1 MKTKLPIRLRRKH
14 FLILVFFASVFTFAS
29 FTKEDR
35 QKVRAF
41 KLQLMKKYVYHQND
55 STTVSSLSDN
65 INHSTPLLNKI
76 SAAPSPI
83 EGLSVQNKGFHEIV
97 SARIEKPANVFE
109 SIEKQGI
116 IGEFSDD
123 ESDDATDNFFTI
135 NLPEVKNQN
144 VAAYLEYDLFGLDSY
159 QSVSRSINKNVAFG
173 GDIIVP
179 GNKWSAQ
186 KEEISLNSLHQG
198 KNTILFTSSLN
209 GIKYRVKNVRIV
221 LEKKLNSQN
230 GISTLLSEDYLY
242 VKGSD
247 SHWGSQAVNING
259 QMVESSRGEFETL
272 VKISDEDKKRGFVSV
287 SSSAG
292 TKQYPLSQSVP
303 SFKIVNEARFVPF
316 IVNVSKDSEYNE
328 KYENA
333 TVSIEKNSVAES
345 GQVEILKLRK
355 KDYPSVYGE
364 IKNLSVNAAAYR
376 VSTRS
381 GNFTKKV
388 KLSFPYD
395 EKKLGVRS
403 AKEIKAF
410 HFDYNS
416 RKWIE
421 DPTSIVNVDTKMVT
435 VETDGDGDYIN
446 GIISVPESPQLGA
459 SNPTGISGLKAGDA
473 AAARNFISPP
483 TPNQEGSANV
493 SYPIVIPS
501 GRKGMKPNINVSYDS
516 NKSNGW
522 MGEGW
527 DISGLSSVSIDVRWG
542 SPSFDSQTET
552 ELYSLNGET
561 LVYDGNYLPHRHND
575 ISETSNIFTT
585 RKQKRDTLL
594 VDNKKTFFL
603 RRDYNF
609 SKIERYGTTPKDYR
623 WVVTNTNGGK
633 TYYGGNESGV
643 IENTVIKD
651 DNGNIIHWGV
661 WREQDVLKNY
671 IEYEYENIK
680 LQGLT
685 AENENLNGGRYF
697 HISKITYTK
706 MDGQNLK
713 YYTVEFE
720 KESRITRQ
728 DISINAKRGVKEVE
742 PYKLSKIYVKYDG
755 ELIRTYTFSYKE
767 GQFFKTLLRSVEHK
781 DTSNDVA
788 YNSLLTE
795 QFDFEYF
802 DDIKSTSNSSPVN
815 FGGSVD
821 INAGGGG
828 DAFPILPNFLKPSK
842 ISANN
847 TFEWGVNGRVPGVGL
862 DFLLPG
868 PTRSYGHVMASFNL
882 GHSEAE
888 AKKAQELMDFDGD
901 GIPDLIYRKPST
913 GLFLRSGNLASGN
926 ISFGQERQI
935 NYLNSNFS
943 LTKTKTQNIG
953 YDAGVNV
960 FGIGFNFS
968 QMWATSKSETSSFI
982 LDANSDGVMDV
993 AQDGQVLFGRINP
1006 TDGKVEMTQYSD
1018 NTENMVIVA
1027 DTMMQHNSPLEGT
1040 WQDIS
1045 KNDVVKVW
1053 VAPMDG
1059 YIWFQDIVK
1068 VEDLPNAKAQY
1079 SVEIKNPLNPDK
1091 TARIF
1096 LKEFTGGMPLEN
1108 IFIYNYNSYYSQIQ
1122 SLPPSNIDH
1131 LAVNS
1136 PDKLFVKSGDKVFI
1150 RLHKNDNYSFKVL
1163 SDPVISYVDIPRATK
1178 KKLRQDGYTINFMG
1192 YSNDFFLNNHTKPI
1206 SIDTPGNVNITVPKI
1221 TFPNTQDDITFKIV
1235 KTTANSTNS
1244 SVIYS
1249 KTYPKSDVPFDTVP
1263 LNSGIANVTALSFA
1277 QNEVPATINFVVE
1290 SDSHTSFKDNNWNR
1304 INVDYYP
1311 TSGNHQ
1317 NYTAV
1322 AGYPSNVI
1330 TEFNPVIN
1338 IKEMTGAPSGSTT
1351 YKISVN
1357 KNIPSNSGLPTGSF
1371 YYIIKKNGTVLAK
1384 RRMIAPINNSG
1395 NVLEVDMLTN
1405 QTVSGTSAIP
1415 FYTGDLYNSLFLD
1428 EINVQVY
1435 CSTKTDYDFYKAYSN
1450 LFQNKPFNIYY
1461 GPDTLWTSVNHTS
1474 INSSS
1479 LENIGQ
1485 FYHNWSQFLYNEYAD
1500 VVPTGNTDGFMLN
1513 PATPSDNYGRLIN
1526 LASMQEVNIP
1536 VNLNFPMCNNLAT
1549 QEETAQCIAQ
1559 QISNTGFYQNPAN
1572 FGPKPVT
1579 VLNPTVYKQVTGPRE
1594 NQVTTYTEKWIGVGP
1609 EQYAMADSF
1618 KDNET
1623 ASGFFNPQTANPD
1636 LPDNLLLQGN
1646 VDTKM
1651 FSINKKYYSKSRTN
1665 TLSGSLFNFGIQNAS
1680 SVLVGD
1686 GNIALQDFMDM
1697 NGDGYPD
1704 VVYKDAMQIT
1714 NSTGGHGGLRNSFV
1728 NAYISNTDS
1737 YSKSL
1742 SPQYS
1747 AAKFIQT
1754 GASSRNGEV
1763 RSNTNQYSYSPNVAM
1778 NSGIE
1783 TSASWSGQ
1791 ASVNY
1796 DSKDSGESYWM
1807 DINGDGLADR
1817 VTGGGSNNMK
1827 YYLNLGY
1834 GLDNGYSYKNA
1845 ETYASGPVG
1854 AVGLGGGF
1862 DFGGMSGLVVSV
1874 SLSASAA
1881 LGSSKTTFE
1890 DINADGLADI
1900 LIVGSSNTYV
1910 KYNLGNRFSDAVELF
1925 KNNGGLDYN
1934 NESKTYRGGV
1944 SVGAGYYYTFPI
1956 VWWPFPP
1963 IPLIYLKIGGQ
1974 VTGNMG
1980 LSIAEVDKS
1989 FKDMN
1994 GDGFPD
2000 LVVSKDD
2007 GFVVNYSTIGR
2018 TNKLKTV
2025 TNFKDKAPLSVFRL
2039 DYEFTKPTYNDP
2051 RGRLVMKECRVL
2063 NPDIFSPTYLA
2074 STANKDNVKTFK
2086 YEDGRYDR
2094 REREF
2099 FGFGKV
2105 TTNDMWYS
2113 NNVYRSQIDFYH
2125 NKSYFLNGK
2134 LKKVETYTGTNEL
2147 NSSTEYEY
2155 NVYKFKN
2162 NNTKIDL
2169 DNPVGEAYDTGGKEG
2184 RKMAIAL
2191 LGITRK
2197 KDIENGGFVG
2207 VSEGLFYNDK
2217 GLVIQLMHFSNAATY
2232 NTVIDYHN
2240 YPTPNNII
2248 NVPKSIKVY
2257 EALSTSNPIRERSTK
2272 IDPNTGLLLEVS
2284 TKLNASETA
2293 NTNFAYDLFG
2303 NISTVIYPENEN
2315 GDRYTL
2321 KYEYDAD
2328 TYKYVINTGDIFGY
2342 TSSAEYDPKFDVVK
2356 IATDISGNTMEYTY
2370 DSKGRIIQILAP
2382 KEREI
2387 GAPYTVKYSYNT
2399 FGTPNPNLGYISN
2412 YYWCLTQNYNPQD
2425 PSNPVETMTFSDG
2438 WGKMVQTKKDILLN
2452 GEEKM
2457 SVSGRAIYDVV
2468 GRVISQH
2475 HPIFEDKYPP
2485 NDPNHTNV
2493 LLNMNA
2499 PSPYYS
2505 SVQRDTKDRIAVT
2518 VDELFHTANTMYS
2531 IESNMIKS
2539 LQVAFQNNNTQ
2550 LKTETFTNAEGKTA
2564 QVTNYV
2570 NGQPLTT
2577 KFRYN
2582 TIGELKEIEDPQ
2594 GIKTLYSY
2602 DKGGRRI
2609 QVDHA
2614 DRGTNKYIYDR
2625 AGQLIKLFTS
2635 NMENTSPAQK
2645 YIHYT
2650 YDHNR
2655 ISDVQFPDLPGGNP
2669 SNVHYE
2675 YGAPGSGNNS
2685 GKLVFQSDNSGTTK
2699 FEYGNMGEV
2708 VMENKVISGYG
2719 IPNME
2724 FRTLFEYDSWN
2735 RIQNLTYADG
2745 EMVRYEYDLGG
2756 NLKRIYSKDGYE
2768 YVKNITY
2775 DHYEQR
2781 TSIKLGNGTKSE
2793 FEYTLADRK
2802 LNVHR
2807 LKDDFGTELLR
2818 NSYKYDYLGNIT
2830 ELKNSA
2836 GIYNEFGG
2844 NYVFNYKY
2852 DQMNRLASSD
2862 GSFTGNPNIYF
2873 GTTVS
2878 DFEMTMGYNK
2888 AGGIEEKN
2896 QKHNQDGGVNDFNTY
2911 DNVYHYIAGT
2921 HKVETIENL
2930 NNGKYEKFEYDYN
2943 GNMTGYDKYGEVDRL
2958 FWDELDR
2965 LKATNKD
2972 SQGIFQYY
2980 VYGDKDER
2988 VIKYNL
2994 EQSAQLY
3001 QNGQMID
3008 PGTIQIKNFKIYP
3021 NVYHVENS
3029 DKMLT
3034 KHYFAGTERVA
3045 SRIVDFDF
3053 PTMRQASAS
3062 SVPGNKSK
3070 GENKGTDLKL
3080 YLKKAGIDFEQM
3092 KIELAKGPQLQADVY
3107 YLHGDQLGTATF
3119 VTNQN
3124 MKPTQFFL
3132 NLPFGETMAEQMTG
3146 AYNNPYKFNAK
3157 ELDEE
3162 TALYYYGAR
3171 YYNPR
3176 LSIWYGVDQLA
3187 EKMPSWSP
3195 YSYTFN
3201 NPVRL
3206 ADPTG
3211 MAPEDIV
3218 IRGSDKKELRIKTAG
3233 EDKVF
3238 NVPFALK
3245 KNTTLDIGAGDVDP
3259 GRFVV
3264 GYTMQA
3270 DAGWSVGAGSSGGL
3284 EISVA
3289 RFTDKNYS
3297 NYNYVYAGAHASPS
3311 LGAQA
3316 GVSAS
3321 AGGSVFVGYNTSSK
3335 AIDPTSYEGTT
3346 LSVGAAADVK
3356 YIAGGG
3362 LNVNYFSGT
3371 GNFKDKGWKGVSVG
3385 INVGVGMGG
3394 NLGSATVSQSKTWLI
3409 NDVKP
3414 TSKRSFLDRATNSVS
3429 PVGSAVINN
3438 PSLRSWIKKN
3448 VGRRPQFN

>member
-1 MKTKLPIRLRRKH
+1 MKTKLPIRLRRKYL
-14 FLILVFFASVFTFAS
+14 LILVFFASVFTFAS

-55 STTVSSLSDN
+55 STTASPLSDH

-76 SAAPSPI
+76 SAAPSPA

-135 NLPEVKNQN
+135 HLPEVKNQN
-144 VAAYLEYDLFGLDSY
+144 VAAYLEYELFGLDSY
-159 QSVSRSINKNVAFG
+159 QSVSRSINRNVAFG

-209 GIKYRVKNVRIV
+209 GIKYRVKNVKIV
-221 LEKKLNSQN
+221 LEKNLNPQN
-230 GISTLLSEDYLY
+230 GISTLLSEDHLY

-259 QMVESSRGEFETL
+259 QMVEPSRGEFETL
-272 VKISDEDKKRGFVSV
+272 VKLSDEDKKRGFVSV
-287 SSSAG
+287 TSSVG
-292 TKQYPLSQSVP
+292 TTQYPLSQSVP
-303 SFKIVNEARFVPF
+303 SFKIVNEARFAPF
-316 IVNVSKDSEYNE
+316 MVNVLKDSEYNE

-333 TVSIEKNSVAES
+333 TVSIEKNSVTES

-355 KDYPSVYGE
+355 KDYPSVAGE

-376 VSTRS
+376 INTKS

-410 HFDYNS
+410 YFDYNT
-416 RKWIE
+416 RKWIV
-421 DPTSIVNVDTKMVT
+421 DPTSVVNADTKMVT
-435 VETDGDGDYIN
+435 VETDGDTDYIN
-446 GIISVPESPQLGA
+446 GIISVPESPQLNA
-459 SNPTGISGLKAGDA
+459 SSPTGINGLKAGSPS
-473 AAARNFISPP
+473 AARNFISPP
-483 TPNQEGSANV
+483 TVNQKGSASV
-493 SYPIVIPS
+493 SYPIVIPT
-501 GRKGMKPNINVSYDS
+501 GRKGLQPNINVSYDS

-527 DISGLSSVSIDVRWG
+527 DISGISSVSLDVRWG
-542 SPSFDSQTET
+542 SPSFDPLTET

-594 VDNKKTFFL
+594 ADNKKTFFL
-603 RRDYNF
+603 RRNHNF
-609 SKIERYGTTPKDYR
+609 SKIERYGTTTKDYR
-623 WVVTNTNGGK
+623 WVVTNIDGGK
-633 TYYGGNESGV
+633 MYYGGNESGV

-651 DNGNIIHWGV
+651 NNGNIIHWGV
-661 WREQDVLKNY
+661 WREEDVLKNY
-671 IEYEYENIK
+671 VEYEYENVTI
-680 LQGLT
+680 QGLT

-742 PYKLSKIYVKYDG
+742 PYKLSKIYVKYDD

-767 GQFFKTLLRSVEHK
+767 GQFFKTLLRSVVHK

-788 YNSLLTE
+788 YNNLLTE

-802 DDIKSTSNSSPVN
+802 DDIKSTPNSSPVN

-828 DAFPILPNFLKPSK
+828 DAFPILPGFLKPSK

-868 PTRSYGHVMASFNL
+868 PTRAYGHVMASFNL

-901 GIPDLIYRKPST
+901 GIPDLIYRKPSS
-913 GLFLRSGNLASGN
+913 GLFLRPGTLASGN
-926 ISFGQERQI
+926 ISFGAEKPI
-935 NYLNSNFS
+935 WHLNSNFS

-953 YDAGVNV
+953 YDAGINV

-968 QMWATSKSETSSFI
+968 QMWATSKSETSAFI

-993 AQDGQVLFGRINP
+993 AKDGQVLFGRINP

-1027 DTMMQHNSPLEGT
+1027 DTMIQHNSPLEGT

-1053 VAPMDG
+1053 VASRDG
-1059 YIWFQDIVK
+1059 YIRFEDNVQ
-1068 VEDLPNAKAQY
+1068 VENVPNAKAQY
-1079 SVEIKNPLNPDK
+1079 SVEIKNPATPEKNG
-1091 TARIF
+1091 RIY
-1096 LKEFTGGMPLEN
+1096 LKEFTAGMPSE
-1108 IFIYNYNSYYSQIQ
+1108 FISITGYNAYYSQIQ
-1122 SLPPSNIDH
+1122 ALPPASTDH
-1131 LAVNS
+1131 LGINDAS
-1136 PDKLFVKSGDKVFI
+1136 KLYVKSGDKVFI
-1150 RLHKNDNYSFKVL
+1150 RLHKNDNYSFKVM
-1163 SDPVISYVDIPRATK
+1163 SNPTISYVGIPK
-1178 KKLRQDGYTINFMG
+1178 PISIGLSQDGFRANNGAYSYNFL
-1192 YSNDFFLNNHTKPI
+1192 LNNHTKPI
-1206 SIDTPGNVNITVPKI
+1206 SIDTPGNVSITVPKI
-1221 TFPNTQDDITFKIV
+1221 TFPNSQDDITFKII
-1235 KTTANSTNS
+1235 KTTASSTTGE
-1244 SVIYS
+1244 VIYS
-1249 KTYPKSDVPFDTVP
+1249 KTYTKSDIPFDTVP
-1263 LNSGIANVTALSFA
+1263 LYPGVANVTSLSFGT
-1277 QNEVPATINFVVE
+1277 NDVPATINFVVE
-1290 SDSHTSFKDNNWNR
+1290 SDSHTTFRDVNWNR
-1304 INVDYYP
+1304 INVGYSP
-1311 TSGNHQ
+1311 TSGNPQ

-1322 AGYPSNVI
+1322 AGYPSDVI
-1330 TEFNPVIN
+1330 TEFSPVIDLQYFN
-1338 IKEMTGAPSGSTT
+1338 LPSGVNT
-1351 YKISVN
+1351 YKIGIN
-1357 KNIPSNSGLPTGSF
+1357 KNVPSNPGLPTGSF
-1371 YYIIKKNGTVLAK
+1371 YYIVKSNGAIATK
-1384 RRMIAPINNSG
+1384 RRIMSPMNSSGSIVELDMVNNNQIISG
-1395 NVLEVDMLTN
+1395 NSPAE
-1405 QTVSGTSAIP
+1405 
-1415 FYTGDLYNSLFLD
+1415 FYTGDVFSAPIGGVPLN
-1428 EINVQVY
+1428 IQVY
-1435 CSTKTDYDFYKAYSN
+1435 CKTKADYDFYKAYSA
-1450 LFQNKPFNIYY
+1450 LFQNNPFNIYY
-1461 GPDTLWTSVNHTS
+1461 GTNTFIAAVNHTS
-1474 INSSS
+1474 INSSA

-1549 QEETAQCIAQ
+1549 QDETAQCIAQ

-1579 VLNPTVYKQVTGPRE
+1579 VLNPTVYKQVTGPRDNE
-1594 NQVTTYTEKWIGVGP
+1594 ITTYTEKWIGVGP

-1714 NSTGGHGGLRNSFV
+1714 NSTGGHGGLRNPFV

-1854 AVGLGGGF
+1854 AIGLGGGF
-1862 DFGGMSGLVVSV
+1862 DFGGISGLVVSV

-1925 KNNGGLDYN
+1925 RNGGGLDYN

-2025 TNFKDKAPLSVFRL
+2025 TNFKDKAPFSVFGL
-2039 DYEFTKPTYNDP
+2039 DYEFVKPTYNDAH
-2051 RGRLVMKECRVL
+2051 GRLVMKEYRII

-2074 STANKDNVKTFK
+2074 PTNNKDIVKTFK
-2086 YEDGRYDR
+2086 YEEGRYDR

-2105 TTNDMWYS
+2105 TSYDMWYS

-2134 LKKVETYTGTNEL
+2134 LKKVETYTGINDL
-2147 NSSTEYEY
+2147 NSSTEYNY
-2155 NVYKFKN
+2155 TIYKFKDH
-2162 NNTKIDL
+2162 NTKIDFNSPL
-2169 DNPVGEAYDTGGKEG
+2169 AETYDTGGKEG

-2191 LGITRK
+2191 LEITRSRN
-2197 KDIENGGFVG
+2197 IESGGSIQVAE
-2207 VSEGLFYNDK
+2207 SLEYNDK
-2217 GLVIQLMHFSNAATY
+2217 GLPIRYMHFSPSVTY
-2232 NTVIDYHN
+2232 NTMIEYHDFAN
-2240 YPTPNNII
+2240 PKNIL
-2248 NVPKSIKVY
+2248 NVPSAIRVY
-2257 EALSTSNPIRERSTK
+2257 EALSTSEPIRERLTK
-2272 IDPNTGLLLEVS
+2272 ADPDTGLIGRII
-2284 TKLNASETA
+2284 TKLNNSEYS
-2293 NTNFAYDLFG
+2293 NTDFTYDSFG
-2303 NISTVIYPENEN
+2303 NLSTVTYPENEN
-2315 GDRYTL
+2315 SEKYTL
-2321 KYEYDAD
+2321 SYEYDSD
-2328 TYKYVINTGDIFGY
+2328 THKYTVNTKDAFGY
-2342 TSSAEYDPKFDVVK
+2342 TSSADYDPKFDVVRQT
-2356 IATDISGNTMEYTY
+2356 TDVSGNITEYQY
-2370 DSKGRIIQILAP
+2370 DYKGRITQILAP
-2382 KEREI
+2382 KEREA
-2387 GAPYTVKYSYNT
+2387 GAPYTVKYFYYTNA
-2399 FGTPNPNLGYISN
+2399 TPNLNLGYISN
-2412 YYWCLTQNYNPQD
+2412 HYVSLTQNYNPQD
-2425 PSNPVETMTFSDG
+2425 PSNPIETIAFSDG
-2438 WGKMVQTKKDILLN
+2438 WGKVIQTKKDILIN

-2457 SVSGRAIYDVV
+2457 SVSGRSIYDVL
-2468 GRVISQH
+2468 GREISKY
-2475 HPIFEDKYPP
+2475 HPMFEDKYAP
-2485 NDPNHTNV
+2485 NNPNNSNKI
-2493 LLNMNA
+2493 LNMSA
-2499 PSPYYS
+2499 LSPYYS
-2505 SVQRDTKDRIAVT
+2505 SVQRDTKDRVAVT

-2531 IESNMIKS
+2531 IENNMLKS
-2539 LQVAFQNNNTQ
+2539 TLILFQNNSTQ
-2550 LKTETFTNAEGKTA
+2550 LKVETFKSAEGKTM
-2564 QVTNYV
+2564 QVNNYL
-2570 NGQPLTT
+2570 NGQAQTT
-2577 KFRYN
+2577 RMTYN
-2582 TIGELKEIEDPQ
+2582 TIGELRSATDPE
-2594 GIKTLYSY
+2594 GIQTKYSY
-2602 DKGGRRI
+2602 DLAGRRA
-2609 QVDHA
+2609 QVEHPDH
-2614 DRGTNKYIYDR
+2614 GISNYKYDL
-2625 AGQLIKLFTS
+2625 AGNLIEMSTS
-2635 NMENTSPAQK
+2635 NMVNTSPTQK
-2645 YIHYT
+2645 FIHYI
-2650 YDHNR
+2650 YNFNR
-2655 ISDVQFPDLPGGNP
+2655 ISDIQFPDLQTGINP
-2669 SNVHYE
+2669 SNVHYK
-2675 YGAPGSGNNS
+2675 YGDPGTGNNA
-2685 GKLVFQSDNSGTTK
+2685 GKIIYQSDNSGK
-2699 FEYGNMGEV
+2699 KQYEYGNMGEV
-2708 VMENKVISGYG
+2708 ITETKTVSGYG
-2719 IPNME
+2719 IPTME
-2724 FRTLFEYDSWN
+2724 FRTSFEYDSWN

-2745 EMVRYEYDLGG
+2745 EQVWYDYDLGG
-2756 NLKRIYSKDGYE
+2756 NLTRIYNKEGYE
-2768 YVKNITY
+2768 YVKKITY
-2775 DHYEQR
+2775 DQYEQR
-2781 TSIKLGNGTKSE
+2781 TSIELGNGTKSE
-2793 FEYTLADRK
+2793 FEYTAADRK
-2802 LNVHR
+2802 LNTHR
-2807 LKDDFGTELLR
+2807 LKDYYGTELLR
-2818 NSYKYDYLGNIT
+2818 NNYKYDYVGNIT

-2836 GIYNEFGG
+2836 GVYNQMGG
-2844 NYVFNYKY
+2844 NYAFNYKY
-2852 DQMNRLASSD
+2852 DHLNRLASSD
-2862 GSFTGNPNIYF
+2862 GIFTGEPQSPY
-2873 GTTVS
+2873 GTTSS
-2878 DFEMTMGYNK
+2878 DFEMTMGYNS
-2888 AGGIEEKN
+2888 AGGIQQKY
-2896 QKHNQDGGVNDFNTY
+2896 QKHNQDGNVNDFNSY
-2911 DNVYHYIAGT
+2911 DNRYYYLPGT
-2921 HKVETIENL
+2921 HKVEYIENASS
-2930 NNGKYEKFEYDYN
+2930 GQSEKFEYDYN
-2943 GNMTGYDKYGEVDRL
+2943 GNVVGYDKYGEVDRL
-2958 FWDELDR
+2958 LWDEQDR
-2965 LKATNKD
+2965 LKAVNKD
-2972 SQGIFQYY
+2972 SQGTFQYY
-2980 VYGDKDER
+2980 VYDGDGER
-2988 VIKYNL
+2988 IIKCNL
-2994 EQSAQLY
+2994 EQGAQLY
-3001 QNGQMID
+3001 QNGQVID
-3008 PGTIQIKNFKIYP
+3008 AGTIQVNSFKIYP
-3021 NVYHVENS
+3021 NAYHVENS
-3029 DKMLT
+3029 EKMLT
-3034 KHYFAGTERVA
+3034 KHYYAGTERVA
-3045 SRIVDFDF
+3045 SRIMDFDF
-3053 PTMRQASAS
+3053 PTMRQQANPSGL
-3062 SVPGNKSK
+3062 GNKSK
-3070 GENKGTDLKL
+3070 DQDDGADLKL
-3080 YLKKAGIDFEQM
+3080 YLKKAGIDFNQV
-3092 KIELAKGPQLQADVY
+3092 KVELAKGPQFEAGVY
-3107 YLHGDQLGTATF
+3107 YLHGDHLGTATF

-3124 MKPTQFFL
+3124 MKVTQFFL

-3146 AYNNPYKFNAK
+3146 VYNNPYKFNAK

-3162 TALYYYGAR
+3162 TGLYYYGAR

-3176 LSIWYGVDQLA
+3176 LSIWYGVDPMT
-3187 EKMPSWSP
+3187 EKYPGWSP
-3195 YSYTFN
+3195 YAYTFN
-3201 NPVRL
+3201 NPVNFV
-3206 ADPTG
+3206 DPTG
-3211 MAPEDIV
+3211 MEGEEPGKGYKIPRTGCDCDFNKPKTPGFSIRIGDSGGPWGENRSTTVLGVLGGKTYYNSDTSNNGGFPKLDEPNSFIQMQVRVGGERSNFQVGGTWFKEKFRNEDGFGFEAPTAVQASFGINNVNV
-3218 IRGSDKKELRIKTAG
+3218 ISAG
-3233 EDKVF
+3233 QLSV
-3238 NVPFALK
+3238 
-3245 KNTTLDIGAGDVDP
+3245 TTNLSIGAG
-3259 GRFVV
+3259 
-3264 GYTMQA
+3264 A
-3270 DAGWSVGAGSSGGL
+3270 ELGSPRSDNPAETFDFKPL
-3284 EISVA
+3284 V
-3289 RFTDKNYS
+3289 S
-3297 NYNYVYAGAHASPS
+3297 NYGIIGYG
-3311 LGAQA
+3311 G
-3316 GVSAS
+3316 SAIYRLD
-3321 AGGSVFVGYNTSSK
+3321 ATYRKISVFVAATAHIMRTNPVTSNL
-3335 AIDPTSYEGTT
+3335 TT
-3346 LSVGAAADVK
+3346 YPSQTIG
-3356 YIAGGG
+3356 
-3362 LNVNYFSGT
+3362 
-3371 GNFKDKGWKGVSVG
+3371 SVG
-3385 INVGVGMGG
+3385 IRVG
-3394 NLGSATVSQSKTWLI
+3394 LGYNFGKL
-3409 NDVKP
+3409 
-3414 TSKRSFLDRATNSVS
+3414 
-3429 PVGSAVINN
+3429 
-3438 PSLRSWIKKN
+3438 
-3448 VGRRPQFN
+3448 

>member
-1 MKTKLPIRLRRKH
+1 MKTKLPIRLRRKYL
-14 FLILVFFASVFTFAS
+14 LILVFFASVFTFAS

-55 STTVSSLSDN
+55 STTASSLSDH

-76 SAAPSPI
+76 SAAPSPT

-144 VAAYLEYDLFGLDSY
+144 VAAYLEYELFGLDSY

-209 GIKYRVKNVRIV
+209 GIKYRVKNVKIV
-221 LEKKLNSQN
+221 LEKNLNPQN
-230 GISTLLSEDYLY
+230 GISTLLSEDHLY

-259 QMVESSRGEFETL
+259 QIVESSRGEFETL
-272 VKISDEDKKRGFVSV
+272 VKLSDEDKKRGFVSV
-287 SSSAG
+287 TSSVG
-292 TKQYPLSQSVP
+292 TTQYPLSQSVP

-376 VSTRS
+376 VNTRS

-403 AKEIKAF
+403 AKEIKVF
-410 HFDYNS
+410 YFDYNS
-416 RKWIE
+416 RKWIA
-421 DPTSIVNVDTKMVT
+421 DPTSVVNAETKMVT
-435 VETDGDGDYIN
+435 VETKGDGDYIN

-483 TPNQEGSANV
+483 GANQKGAANV
-493 SYPIVIPS
+493 AYPIVIPS
-501 GRKGMKPNINVSYDS
+501 GRRGMQPNINVSYDS

-527 DISGLSSVSIDVRWG
+527 DISGLSAISIDTRWG
-542 SPSFDSQTET
+542 APSFDSATET

-575 ISETSNIFTT
+575 ISETSTIFTT

-603 RRDYNF
+603 RRNHDF

-623 WVVTNTNGGK
+623 WVVTNAGGGK
-633 TYYGGNESGV
+633 IYYGGNESGV

-651 DNGNIIHWGV
+651 SNGNIVHWGV

-671 IEYEYENIK
+671 VEYEYENIK

-685 AENENLNGGRYF
+685 AENENLNGGQYF

-728 DISINAKRGVKEVE
+728 DISVTAKRGVKEVE
-742 PYKLSKIYVKYDG
+742 PYKLSKIYVKYDD

-767 GQFFKTLLRSVEHK
+767 GQFFKTLLRSVVHK

-802 DDIKSTSNSSPVN
+802 DDIKSTPNSSPVN

-868 PTRSYGHVMASFNL
+868 PTRAYGHVMASFNL

-953 YDAGVNV
+953 YDAGINV

-1006 TDGKVEMTQYSD
+1006 IDGKVEMTQYSD

-1053 VAPMDG
+1053 VASRDG
-1059 YIWFQDIVK
+1059 YIRFEDNVQ
-1068 VEDLPNAKAQY
+1068 VENVPNAKAQY
-1079 SVEIKNPLNPDK
+1079 SVEIKNPAIPDK
-1091 TARIF
+1091 NGRIY
-1096 LKEFTGGMPLEN
+1096 LKEFTAGMPSEY
-1108 IFIYNYNSYYSQIQ
+1108 ISITGYNAYYSQIQ
-1122 SLPPSNIDH
+1122 ALPPANIDH
-1131 LAVNS
+1131 LGINDAS
-1136 PDKLFVKSGDKVFI
+1136 KLYVKSGDKVFI
-1150 RLHKNDNYSFKVL
+1150 RLHKNDNYSFKVM
-1163 SDPVISYVDIPRATK
+1163 SNPTISYVGIPK
-1178 KKLRQDGYTINFMG
+1178 PISIGLSQDGFRANNGAYSYNFL
-1192 YSNDFFLNNHTKPI
+1192 LNNHTKPI
-1206 SIDTPGNVNITVPKI
+1206 SIDTPGNISITVPKI
-1221 TFPNTQDDITFKIV
+1221 TFPNSQDDITFKII
-1235 KTTANSTNS
+1235 KTTASSTTGE
-1244 SVIYS
+1244 VIYS
-1249 KTYPKSDVPFDTVP
+1249 KTYAKSNIPFDTVP
-1263 LNSGIANVTALSFA
+1263 LYPGVANVTSLSFST
-1277 QNEVPATINFVVE
+1277 NDVPATINFVVE
-1290 SDSHTSFKDNNWNR
+1290 SDSHTTFRDVNWNR
-1304 INVDYYP
+1304 INVDYSP
-1311 TSGNHQ
+1311 TSGNPQ

-1322 AGYPSNVI
+1322 AGYPSDVI
-1330 TEFNPVIN
+1330 TEFNPVIDMQYLN
-1338 IKEMTGAPSGSTT
+1338 LPSGVNT
-1351 YKISVN
+1351 YKIGIN
-1357 KNIPSNSGLPTGSF
+1357 KNIPSNPGLPTGSF
-1371 YYIIKKNGTVLAK
+1371 YYIVKSNGAIATK
-1384 RRMIAPINNSG
+1384 RRIMSPMNSSGSIVELDMVNNNQIISG
-1395 NVLEVDMLTN
+1395 NSPAE
-1405 QTVSGTSAIP
+1405 
-1415 FYTGDLYNSLFLD
+1415 FYTGDIFSAPIGGVTLN
-1428 EINVQVY
+1428 IQVY
-1435 CSTKTDYDFYKAYSN
+1435 CKTKADYDFYKAYSA
-1450 LFQNKPFNIYY
+1450 LFQNNPFNIYY
-1461 GPDTLWTSVNHTS
+1461 GTNTFIAAVNHTS
-1474 INSSS
+1474 INSSA

-1549 QEETAQCIAQ
+1549 QDETAQCIAQ

-1594 NQVTTYTEKWIGVGP
+1594 DQVITYTEKWIGVGP

-1714 NSTGGHGGLRNSFV
+1714 NSTGGHGGLRNPFV

-1783 TSASWSGQ
+1783 TSASWSAQ

-1807 DINGDGLADR
+1807 DVNGDGLADR
-1817 VTGGGSNNMK
+1817 VTGGGSGNMK

-1845 ETYASGPVG
+1845 ETFASGPVG
-1854 AVGLGGGF
+1854 SLGFNLGF
-1862 DFGGMSGLVVSV
+1862 DFGGMSGLAVSV
-1874 SLSASAA
+1874 SAAASAA

-1910 KYNLGNRFSDAVELF
+1910 KYNLGNRFSDPVELF
-1925 KNNGGLDYN
+1925 RNGGGIDYN
-1934 NESKTYRGGV
+1934 NEAKTYRGGV

-2018 TNKLKTV
+2018 TNKLKNV
-2025 TNFKDKAPLSVFRL
+2025 INFKDKAPFSVFSL

-2051 RGRLVMKECRVL
+2051 HGRLVMKEVRIV
-2063 NPDIFSPTYLA
+2063 NPDIFSPTYL
-2074 STANKDNVKTFK
+2074 SPTNNKDIVKTFK

-2105 TTNDMWYS
+2105 TSYDMWYS
-2113 NNVYRSQIDFYH
+2113 NSVYRSQIDFYH
-2125 NKSYFLNGK
+2125 NKNYFLNGR
-2134 LKKVETYTGTNEL
+2134 LRKVETYTGTSDL
-2147 NSSTEYEY
+2147 NSTTEYEY

-2169 DNPVGEAYDTGGKEG
+2169 SASVSETYDTGGKEG

-2197 KDIENGGFVG
+2197 KNIESGGNIT
-2207 VSEGLFYNDK
+2207 VSEGLSYNDK
-2217 GLVIQLMHFSNAATY
+2217 GLVTQLMHFSNAATY
-2232 NTVIDYHN
+2232 NAVIDYHN
-2240 YPTPNNII
+2240 NALPNNIL

-2257 EALSTSNPIRERSTK
+2257 EALSTSNPIRERFTEV
-2272 IDPNTGLLLEVS
+2272 DPNTGLLLKVS
-2284 TKLNASETA
+2284 VKLNASETA
-2293 NTNFAYDLFG
+2293 KTEFTYDSFG
-2303 NISTVIYPENEN
+2303 NVSTVLYPENEN
-2315 GDRYTL
+2315 GDRYNL
-2321 KYEYDAD
+2321 SYEYDSN
-2328 TYKYVINTGDIFGY
+2328 TYKYVVNTKDVFGY
-2342 TSSAEYDPKFDVVK
+2342 ISSADYDPKFDVVTQ
-2356 IATDISGNTMEYTY
+2356 ITDVSGSITEYKY
-2370 DSKGRIIQILAP
+2370 DAKGRIAQILAP
-2382 KEREI
+2382 KEKEA

-2399 FGTPNPNLGYISN
+2399 FATPNPNLGYISN
-2412 YYWCLTQNYNPQD
+2412 YYWCLTENYNPQD

-2438 WGKMVQTKKDILLN
+2438 WGKVVQTKKDILLN

-2457 SVSGRAIYDVV
+2457 SVSGRTIYDVV
-2468 GRVISQH
+2468 GRAISQH
-2475 HPIFEDKYPP
+2475 HPIFENKYPP

-2493 LLNMNA
+2493 LLNMSA

-2505 SVQRDTKDRIAVT
+2505 SVQRDTKDRVAVT

-2531 IESNMIKS
+2531 IENNMVKS
-2539 LQVAFQNNNTQ
+2539 TLVLFQNSNTQ
-2550 LKTETFTNAEGKTA
+2550 LKSETFTNSEGKTA
-2564 QVTNYV
+2564 QVNDYL
-2570 NGQPLTT
+2570 NGQALTT
-2577 KFRYN
+2577 KFVYN
-2582 TIGELKEIEDPQ
+2582 TIGELKSTEDPM
-2594 GIKTLYSY
+2594 GIKTLYLY

-2609 QVDHA
+2609 QVEHA
-2614 DRGTNKYIYDR
+2614 DRGINKYEYDP
-2625 AGQLIKLFTS
+2625 AGNTIKMYTS

-2645 YIHYT
+2645 YIHYKF
-2650 YDHNR
+2650 DFNR
-2655 ISDVQFPDLPGGNP
+2655 LSDIQFPDLPGSNP
-2669 SNVHYE
+2669 SNVHYQ

-2685 GKLVFQSDNSGTTK
+2685 GKLIFQSDNSGTTK

-2708 VMENKVISGYG
+2708 VMEHKTISGYG

-2756 NLKRIYSKDGYE
+2756 NLKRIYSKDGHE
-2768 YVKNITY
+2768 YVKKIVY

-2781 TSIKLGNGTKSE
+2781 TSIELGNGTKSE

-2830 ELKNSA
+2830 QLKNSA
-2836 GIYNEFGG
+2836 GIYNELGG
-2844 NYVFNYKY
+2844 SYAFNYKY
-2852 DQMNRLASSD
+2852 DHLNRLASSD
-2862 GSFTGNPNIYF
+2862 GSFTGDPQTQF
-2873 GTTVS
+2873 GTTAS

-2888 AGGIEEKN
+2888 AGGIKEKN
-2896 QKHNQDGGVNDFNTY
+2896 QKHNQDGGVNDLNTY
-2911 DNVYHYIAGT
+2911 DNVYHYITGT
-2921 HKVETIENL
+2921 HKVEVIENL
-2930 NNGKYEKFEYDYN
+2930 NNGNYEKFEYDYN
-2943 GNMTGYDKYGEVDRL
+2943 GNVVRYSKSGDDEQL
-2958 FWDELDR
+2958 LWDEQDR
-2965 LKATNKD
+2965 LKAVNKD
-2972 SQGIFQYY
+2972 NQGVFQYY
-2980 VYGDKDER
+2980 VYDDKGER
-2988 VIKYNL
+2988 VIKCNL
-2994 EQSAQLY
+2994 EQGAQLY
-3001 QNGQMID
+3001 QNGQIID
-3008 PGTIQIKNFKIYP
+3008 PGTIQVNSFKIYP
-3021 NVYHVENS
+3021 NAYHVENS
-3029 DKMLT
+3029 EKMLT
-3034 KHYFAGTERVA
+3034 KHYYAGSERVA
-3045 SRIVDFDF
+3045 SRIMDFDF
-3053 PTMRQASAS
+3053 PTMRQANAS
-3062 SVPGNKSK
+3062 DLGNKSK
-3070 GENKGTDLKL
+3070 DQDNGTDLKL
-3080 YLKKAGIDFEQM
+3080 YLKKAGIDFNQV
-3092 KIELAKGPQLQADVY
+3092 KVELAKGPQLQAGVY
-3107 YLHGDQLGTATF
+3107 YLHGDHLGTATF

-3146 AYNNPYKFNAK
+3146 VYNNPYKFNAK

-3162 TALYYYGAR
+3162 TGLYYYGAR

-3176 LSIWYGVDQLA
+3176 LSIWYGVDPMM
-3187 EKMPSWSP
+3187 EKFPAWNPYNYTLQNPIKYTDPDGRSPWDHHFDARGRFLYDDHNGSHNIIIHIGSQRVMPSQLDQSKGSTLALMRIAVHYASKNGMPGVFGAGPSPVGNLAADNPGYTIGASP
-3195 YSYTFN
+3195 YASRINTKGGLSDKMNDYFN
-3201 NPVRL
+3201 FTNVL
-3206 ADPTG
+3206 KHENFHKIDFLDGNKTEGKLYNHLDVYLNQMADPTFKKG
-3211 MAPEDIV
+3211 TAPFQRASIGSFGNYLLQMNEDETNSGKLNSYIERFNQTNSGGYK
-3218 IRGSDKKELRIKTAG
+3218 IRVTQFNSNGIPSMEGISPNGGTFQLKRDKKDIK
-3233 EDKVF
+3233 E
-3238 NVPFALK
+3238 
-3245 KNTTLDIGAGDVDP
+3245 
-3259 GRFVV
+3259 
-3264 GYTMQA
+3264 
-3270 DAGWSVGAGSSGGL
+3270 
-3284 EISVA
+3284 
-3289 RFTDKNYS
+3289 
-3297 NYNYVYAGAHASPS
+3297 
-3311 LGAQA
+3311 
-3316 GVSAS
+3316 
-3321 AGGSVFVGYNTSSK
+3321 
-3335 AIDPTSYEGTT
+3335 
-3346 LSVGAAADVK
+3346 
-3356 YIAGGG
+3356 
-3362 LNVNYFSGT
+3362 
-3371 GNFKDKGWKGVSVG
+3371 
-3385 INVGVGMGG
+3385 
-3394 NLGSATVSQSKTWLI
+3394 
-3409 NDVKP
+3409 
-3414 TSKRSFLDRATNSVS
+3414 
-3429 PVGSAVINN
+3429 
-3438 PSLRSWIKKN
+3438 
-3448 VGRRPQFN
+3448 